1 MVNNSE
7 TLKNLNGIKPD
18 FFFHDFRVI
27 HSAIN
32 EFSDSENGPAAYS
45 LHQAGNEKY
54 EDFIN
59 GISTSLS
66 RQWARNMSSEDVSKD
81 DRYVLR
87 LATVLHVPYDQLPW
101 LLILQ
106 DDHLTAET
114 WTACECGAID
124 AKDSHNQS
132 FLVSCPSSRWNLKKC
147 RRLELQ
153 LVYLVNLT
161 PMLVQHYI
169 EITLFK
175 NISKLF
181 GFVSLAN
188 GILDDSENITMQ
200 PERYI

>member
-1 MVNNSE
+1 ME
-7 TLKNLNGIKPD
+7 LDLI
-18 FFFHDFRVI
+18 FFHDFRVI

-54 EDFIN
+54 EDFID

-101 LLILQ
+101 LLISQ
-106 DDHLTAET
+106 DDYLTART
-114 WTACECGAID
+114 WAECGAID
-124 AKDSHNQS
+124 AKDFHYQS
-132 FLVSCPSSRWNLKKC
+132 FLVSCPSSRWDLGRVKKC

-153 LVYLVNLT
+153 LIYLANLT
-161 PMLVQHYI
+161 PMLV
-169 EITLFK
+169 
-175 NISKLF
+175 
-181 GFVSLAN
+181 
-188 GILDDSENITMQ
+188 
-200 PERYI
+200 

>member
-18 FFFHDFRVI
+18 LFLHDFRVI

-87 LATVLHVPYDQLPW
+87 LATVLHVP
-101 LLILQ
+101 
-106 DDHLTAET
+106 
-114 WTACECGAID
+114 
-124 AKDSHNQS
+124 
-132 FLVSCPSSRWNLKKC
+132 
-147 RRLELQ
+147 
-153 LVYLVNLT
+153 
-161 PMLVQHYI
+161 
-169 EITLFK
+169 
-175 NISKLF
+175 
-181 GFVSLAN
+181 
-188 GILDDSENITMQ
+188 
-200 PERYI
+200 

>member
-1 MVNNSE
+1 MQSSISCLQVFTVVYPSMVINSE

-18 FFFHDFRVI
+18 FFYDFRII
-27 HSAIN
+27 HSAIY
-32 EFSDSENGPAAYS
+32 EFSHSENGPAANS
-45 LHQAGNEKY
+45 LHQAGNKKY

-59 GISTSLS
+59 GISTSLI

-106 DDHLTAET
+106 DDHLTAGT

-132 FLVSCPSSRWNLKKC
+132 FLVSCPSSRWNLGRVKKC

-153 LVYLVNLT
+153 LVYLANLT
-161 PMLVQHYI
+161 PMLV
-169 EITLFK
+169 
-175 NISKLF
+175 
-181 GFVSLAN
+181 
-188 GILDDSENITMQ
+188 
-200 PERYI
+200 

>member
-1 MVNNSE
+1 MQTSISCLQVFTVVYPSMVINSE
-7 TLKNLNGIKPD
+7 TLKNLSGIKPD
-18 FFFHDFRVI
+18 FFFYDFRII
-27 HSAIN
+27 HSAIY
-32 EFSDSENGPAAYS
+32 EFSHSENGPAANS
-45 LHQAGNEKY
+45 LHQAGNKKY

-59 GISTSLS
+59 GISTSLI

-132 FLVSCPSSRWNLKKC
+132 FLVSCPSSWWNLERVKKY

-153 LVYLVNLT
+153 LVYLANLT
-161 PMLVQHYI
+161 PILV
-169 EITLFK
+169 
-175 NISKLF
+175 
-181 GFVSLAN
+181 
-188 GILDDSENITMQ
+188 
-200 PERYI
+200 